1 MTGNHSAYFHR
12 FYAAAAVCSPTRAA
26 LLTGRTNKRS
36 CISTALRCDNEDPA
50 PTCSMGPGLPWSE
63 FTTADAAKKAGFA
76 TAMIGKWHLGDLWAK
91 TDVPGYAGN
100 FSSPS
105 QHGFDEW
112 VQTEAEAS
120 NSMPNCG
127 CFPVNHTHPGP
138 RPPSGYPSIS
148 PHGDQC
154 VVGGGITS
162 DWCYPCTNYYRPNAS
177 DPRGVSE
184 WADKIP
190 GNDAEFVVD
199 RFEEFLQ
206 ASLAKGKQFY
216 AHLTF
221 HAIHEPHPAM
231 PQFYD
236 LYEKDPDYLG
246 ALTMFDDQLG
256 RLMQLLHDEGVYNQ
270 TVILYTADNGPHQG
284 EERTDIRFSTRSLR
298 QCKASN
304 FEGGLRVP
312 GVIHA
317 PNLITKFTNVTAPA
331 FTGDFLPTILNLLEV
346 ETDNPQWIMDGISLL
361 PWLMGDGTKSEVG
374 GWLKRPADKPIGI
387 SWADQD
393 ALIDNNWK
401 LMTKPVKGQCDWQE
415 PYGSMSKFDDHYL
428 FDLET
433 DYHELHDRKADSPKI
448 FENMLKM
455 LAEFKSSITTSQME
469 ETGCGKA

>member
-1 MTGNHSAYFHR
+1 MGI
-12 FYAAAAVCSPTRAA
+12 VC
-26 LLTGRTNKRS
+26 GRWRHYIRLVLS
-36 CISTALRCDNEDPA
+36 
-50 PTCSMGPGLPWSE
+50 
-63 FTTADAAKKAGFA
+63 
-76 TAMIGKWHLGDLWAK
+76 
-91 TDVPGYAGN
+91 VY
-100 FSSPS
+100 
-105 QHGFDEW
+105 
-112 VQTEAEAS
+112 
-120 NSMPNCG
+120 
-127 CFPVNHTHPGP
+127 
-138 RPPSGYPSIS
+138 
-148 PHGDQC
+148 
-154 VVGGGITS
+154 
-162 DWCYPCTNYYRPNAS
+162 NYYRRTP
-177 DPRGVSE
+177 PTRGVE

-206 ASLAKGKQFY
+206 TSLAKGKQFY

-231 PQFYD
+231 PEFYD

-256 RLMQLLHDEGVYNQ
+256 RLMQLLHDKGVYNQ

-284 EERTDIRFSTRSLR
+284 EERTDIRYSTRSLR

-346 ETDNPQWIMDGISLL
+346 ETDNPGWIMDGISLL
-361 PWLMGDGTKSEVG
+361 PWLLGTKSEAG
-374 GWLKRPADKPIGI
+374 DRLKRPADKPIGI
-387 SWADQD
+387 SWANQD
-393 ALIDNNWK
+393 AIINWK

-428 FDLET
+428 VDLDT

-448 FENMLKM
+448 FEKMLKM
-455 LAEFKSSITTSQME
+455 LSEFKSSITTSQME